1 LELLGFKKKEKK
13 DINSKEF
20 YKKQLKILKLR
31 VVHNIS
37 KYVKELNN
45 ILKFIFRF
53 NNG

>member
-37 KYVKELNN
+37 KYINELNN
-45 ILKFIFRF
+45 ILKFMFRF